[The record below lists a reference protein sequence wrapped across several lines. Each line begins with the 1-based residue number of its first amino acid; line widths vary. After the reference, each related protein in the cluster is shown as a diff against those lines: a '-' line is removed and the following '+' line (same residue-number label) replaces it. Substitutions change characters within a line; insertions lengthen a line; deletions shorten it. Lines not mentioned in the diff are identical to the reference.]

1 MTFDGQL
8 LFAASV
14 RESGPSYNGRWRIAD
29 GRWRKEVAMT
39 TVTAPANVKTR
50 WTAAKYLSISS
61 PDDGNLYEVLDGEL
75 IMAAAPNLRHQE
87 IIFRIAKLI
96 DAFVLARKTG
106 KVFIAAV
113 DVVLGDDLVEP
124 DVVFVSNE
132 RKGIMGTE
140 RITGAPDLV
149 VEVLSLST
157 STRDLR
163 YKWDLYARSGVT
175 EYWVVNPEAETVE
188 VLTLVDGVYQRHV
201 LAEKDGS
208 LTSKVLEGFSA
219 SAADVFAE

>member
-1 MTFDGQL
+1 
-8 LFAASV
+8 
-14 RESGPSYNGRWRIAD
+14 
-29 GRWRKEVAMT
+29 MT

-50 WTAAKYLSISS
+50 WTAAKYLSIST

-75 IMAAAPNLRHQE
+75 IMAAAPNLRHQD
-87 IIFRIAKLI
+87 IAGNIFELVKSFVRSKKL
-96 DAFVLARKTG
+96 G
-106 KVFIAAV
+106 KVYFAPV

-124 DVVFVSNE
+124 DVVFVSNP
-132 RKGIMGTE
+132 RKNIMAKE
-140 RITGAPDLV
+140 RITGAPDLL

-188 VLTLVDGVYQRHV
+188 VLTLVDGAYRRHV
-201 LAEKDGS
+201 LAEKDGAV
-208 LTSKVLEGFSA
+208 TSKVLEGFDA
-219 SAADVFAE
+219 PAADVFAE